1 MSWWLES
8 HGLSSLGPLGLKGR
22 EWGGLMEE
30 TVETLMGSVLGGPLV
45 GEGNES
51 LTGGRDLIGEVMIG
65 SDGDGVGVLREG
77 IVEI

>member
-1 MSWWLES
+1 
-8 HGLSSLGPLGLKGR
+8 
-22 EWGGLMEE
+22 MEE

-51 LTGGRDLIGEVMIG
+51 LTGGRDLIGKVMIG